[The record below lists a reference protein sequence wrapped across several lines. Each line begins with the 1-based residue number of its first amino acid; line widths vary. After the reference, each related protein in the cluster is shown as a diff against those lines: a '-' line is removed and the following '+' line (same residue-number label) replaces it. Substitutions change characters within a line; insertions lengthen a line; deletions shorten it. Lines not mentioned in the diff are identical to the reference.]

1 MPRKK
6 AKSSAPARGTTALG
20 ALHNFLVPMRAP
32 ACPPPAPETVIRRQ
46 AGGAAA
52 GAAASVDFVFRETA
66 PSLSAT
72 SGPTKSARPASR
84 RVPECLAEDE
94 GGAAAAGGSMA
105 SKVIVCD
112 ASDPFGPS
120 VTSGDAEMA
129 RRLAAEL
136 NGAPTNPNPNTDASD
151 ALSDAR
157 RAARQISDHL
167 PQPPRRTAWNHSLA
181 LLHRECH
188 GRMRRPDVQSL
199 VRTTVQTYH
208 PCRVELHG
216 SQVPGQW
223 PSHGAH
229 GPGAS
234 PWTSCAFDADGVLLA
249 ATGSDGVVRIFDFD
263 EFADRRRQE
272 QSTPPPGEESLP
284 RPSALAPG
292 VSFSSTA
299 SSSSSSSYSSS
310 SPSSTASP
318 HLSVRELQQ
327 RGLLLDPIH
336 CIAAGP
342 GVRPVR
348 WNPVRQ
354 NEVAVAFVA
363 RPPICIYDL
372 GYVRQRG
379 AKRRRGVRR
388 VSKGFKEIEMEKE
401 RRVWGGRFV
410 GEKGWTVYLLERK
423 GETGWTVHGTQNPSS
438 TVVVEKRKRER
449 ARARDREKVC

>member
-46 AGGAAA
+46 AEGAAA
-52 GAAASVDFVFRETA
+52 GASASVDFLFRDAA
-66 PSLSAT
+66 PPSSAT
-72 SGPTKSARPASR
+72 YGPTKSARPASR

-105 SKVIVCD
+105 SKVAPSSASTSSSAPASVNSSASAASSASSTSELKDDPIFDD

-136 NGAPTNPNPNTDASD
+136 NGANTNPNTNTDASD

-299 SSSSSSSYSSS
+299 SSSYSSSYSSS
-310 SPSSTASP
+310 SSSSPSSVP
-318 HLSVRELQQ
+318 PPLSVRELQQ

-379 AKRRRGVRR
+379 AMMCNDVQRGAKRCKGVRR
-388 VSKGFKEIEMEKE
+388 GSKGCEGVRRGSKGFKEI
-401 RRVWGGRFV
+401 
-410 GEKGWTVYLLERK
+410 
-423 GETGWTVHGTQNPSS
+423 
-438 TVVVEKRKRER
+438 
-449 ARARDREKVC
+449 